1 MSPTIR
7 TLAEMAW
14 DDLQRLAPQEQAGC
28 FNLGLRP
35 FHVLMAQQ
43 FTRPLLEELGVMA
56 TRIRQIAKSKAGM
69 DFLGGL
75 LSHRTAM
82 LYFSQPSSR
91 TFLSFHSACQILGMK
106 TVEVRD
112 TATSSEMKGE
122 THEDSIRTFS
132 SFADVIIMRSA
143 VGGLA
148 EKMAWVLSNTERPI
162 PIINAGSG
170 KDQHP
175 TQALLDIYTL
185 QRSFEKRGGMD
196 HKKVVFV
203 GDLAR
208 GRTVRSL
215 ALLLTR
221 YQGVKQYFIAPP
233 SLQIKDDILDLLR
246 EARIEFEVGSDFE
259 KVIPEADA
267 IYMTRIQDEWDKTG
281 GESNQLDLSRFSF
294 TATHLRLLQPNAVIM
309 HPLPRR
315 QEIAIEVDR
324 DPRAVYWRQ
333 VRNGMWIRVALLAAI
348 FECFETIREFQD
360 VSVS

>member
-1 MSPTIR
+1 MSATTPP
-7 TLAEMAW
+7 LAEMAW
-14 DDLQRLAPQEQAGC
+14 DDLQRLEPLAKAAC
-28 FNLGLRP
+28 FNLGARP

-43 FTRPLLEELGVMA
+43 FTRPLLEELGQMA

-69 DFLGGL
+69 DFLRGL
-75 LSHRTAM
+75 LAHRTAM
-82 LYFSQPSSR
+82 LYFSQPSTR

-112 TATSSEMKGE
+112 IATSSEMKGE
-122 THEDSIRTFS
+122 TQEDSIRTFS

-148 EKMAWVLSNTERPI
+148 EKMAWVLSNTERPV
-162 PIINAGSG
+162 PIISAGSG

-185 QRSFEKRGGMD
+185 QRSFEARGGID

-215 ALLLTR
+215 SFLLTR
-221 YQGVKQYFIAPP
+221 YRGVKQYFIAPP
-233 SLQIKDDILDLLR
+233 SLQIKEDILELLR
-246 EARIEFEVGSDFE
+246 AARIEFEVGNDFA

-267 IYMTRIQDEWDKTG
+267 IYMTRIQDEWDEKTG
-281 GESNQLDLSRFSF
+281 DSGKLDISQFAF
-294 TATHLRLLQPNAVIM
+294 TAEHLKLLKPQAVIM

-315 QEIAIEVDR
+315 QEIAVAVDR

-333 VRNGMWIRVALLAAI
+333 VRNGMWIRVALLASI
-348 FECFETIREFQD
+348 FECFEAIRGFKD
-360 VSVS
+360 A